1 MDSWILLAFNDWEI
15 ESVERFL
22 ARLLVKVVVE
32 EGEDLV
38 CWLEA
43 KRGTF
48 FIRSLYSNLEVG
60 RSEPFPYGI
69 VWNAWVPPKVSLFTW
84 EMTWG
89 KTLTLDQLQW
99 KG

>member
-1 MDSWILLAFNDWEI
+1 M
-15 ESVERFL
+15 
-22 ARLLVKVVVE
+22 
-32 EGEDLV
+32 